1 MPKSKNRRKPEQR
14 AAGGRGPK
22 ANRVAATG
30 AQNPAGGA
38 IPPVPATDKPT
49 GRSPASEA
57 GAAPRKKVGFF
68 EFFRQVRTEGQKVT
82 WTGRQEVMI
91 STIMVLIMVAIMSLF
106 FFSVDQVLRFVM
118 PRILGLSIPL

>member
-1 MPKSKNRRKPEQR
+1 MPKSKNRRKSEQR

-38 IPPVPATDKPT
+38 IPPVPATGEPT
-49 GRSPASEA
+49 KRSPASEA
-57 GAAPRKKVGFF
+57 GATPRKKTGFF

-82 WTGRQEVMI
+82 WTNLKEVQI
-91 STIMVLIMVAIMSLF
+91 STIMVLIMVTIMSTF
-106 FFSVDQVLRFVM
+106 FFLVDQVLRTIM
-118 PRILGLSIPL
+118 PRLLALNIGF